1 MKRLALNHTH
11 AALQAN
17 RRRREGSHHVEDNLI
32 REKAQQLDN
41 GALANEIARCRR
53 GIEVAANKTASDRFA
68 RRLAIMQTEADK
80 RMAVASAG
88 GDR

>member
-11 AALQAN
+11 AALQST
-17 RRRREGSHHVEDNLI
+17 RRRREGSHHVEDRLI
-32 REKAQQLDN
+32 AEKAETLDN
-41 GALANEIARCRR
+41 GALANEIARSRR

-68 RRLAIMQTEADK
+68 RRLAIMQAEADK
-80 RMAVASAG
+80 RMAAAGAG